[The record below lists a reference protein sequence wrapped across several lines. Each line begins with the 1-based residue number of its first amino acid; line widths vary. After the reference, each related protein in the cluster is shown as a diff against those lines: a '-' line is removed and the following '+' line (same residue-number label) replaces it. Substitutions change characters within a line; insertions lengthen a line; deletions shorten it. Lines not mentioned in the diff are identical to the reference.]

1 MFCLFFVE
9 EKQPSHVSIGHMLKL
24 PVQVIR
30 SIRSKQGNDTDAFA
44 IDKHVV
50 AAKLKIY
57 VLGEQRIHIERT
69 IRHLLSIFP
78 HRKRKREYIHDL
90 LIFQQPCSCEIL
102 EVSQKAMYLLVK
114 IVYTSRSHNTGTQC
128 VFNAA
133 IRLKRI
139 PTDDKVVLRL

>member
-9 EKQPSHVSIGHMLKL
+9 EKQPPHVSVGHMLKL
-24 PVQVIR
+24 LIQVIR
-30 SIRSKQGNDTDAFA
+30 SIRSKQGDGTNTFA
-44 IDKHVV
+44 IDKHIV

-57 VLGEQRIHIERT
+57 VLGEQCIHIERT

-78 HRKRKREYIHDL
+78 HRKREREYIHDL
-90 LIFQQPCSCEIL
+90 LIFQQPRSCELL
-102 EVSQKAMYLLVK
+102 EVSQKAMYFLIK

-133 IRLKRI
+133 VRLKRI
-139 PTDDKVVLRL
+139 PTDDKIVLCL